1 MKFKKILIII
11 LLLNNINNIFG
22 FTNIKILSLKKKN
35 LNIYCS
41 NNKTNSIILNNNIN
55 LFNNNTNLNYLKK
68 KYIYNNNKLPKI
80 LKYFF
85 LNFSFKESELKHSRI
100 AILAV
105 IGRLTAESI
114 HPNLALILHID
125 NLLVNKEMVPSLLNG
140 GLNNIKPIFSIF
152 TLLYI
157 SLIELIYL
165 IETFDITNKKEYINN
180 IFDPLNIYNN
190 KSTIEK
196 NKILNIE
203 LNFGRISMLL
213 STWFTYYEFITK
225 QSIINNEILPLYPWL
240 VIFLYILIF
249 T

>member
-1 MKFKKILIII
+1 MKIKKILII
-11 LLLNNINNIFG
+11 LLLTNINTIFG
-22 FTNIKILSLKKKN
+22 FTNIKILSLKKNN

-41 NNKTNSIILNNNIN
+41 NNKNNSIILNNNIN
-55 LFNNNTNLNYLKK
+55 LFNNNTNFNYLKK
-68 KYIYNNNKLPKI
+68 KYIYNNKKLPKF
-80 LKYFF
+80 LKYIFF
-85 LNFSFKESELKHSRI
+85 NFSFKESELKHSRI

-105 IGRLTAESI
+105 IGRLISESI
-114 HPNLALILHID
+114 HPNLALILHSE

-140 GLNNIKPIFSIF
+140 GLNNINPIFSIF

-157 SLIELIYL
+157 SLLELIYI
-165 IETFDITNKKEYINN
+165 IESFDITNKKKDIIN

-203 LNFGRISMLL
+203 LNIGRISMLL
-213 STWFTYYEFITK
+213 STWFTYYEFMTK
-225 QSIINNEILPLYPWL
+225 QSIINNDILPLYPWL
-240 VIFLYILIF
+240 IIFIYILIF